1 MVAISNLNAPVP
13 FKWRGIC
20 QNLFFEN
27 KLPRSKYSYFFISK
41 IRGRGATP
49 TILLL
54 LSSLPWAGLLRK
66 KGHVAEH
73 KVFIWN
79 LDETK
84 SNRRT
89 KLGASEF
96 QALDATKSNQF
107 ESTYLLW
114 ICKNAEKVQGV
125 TFSESGGSVV
135 NRDGRHT
142 TLIQLNGF
150 CPQIILKIA
159 TYFFKQITI
168 LTW

>member
-1 MVAISNLNAPVP
+1 M
-13 FKWRGIC
+13 
-20 QNLFFEN
+20 FFEN
-27 KLPRSKYSYFFISK
+27 KLIRSKYSYFFISK
-41 IRGRGATP
+41 VRGRGATP

-84 SNRRT
+84 SDRGT

-96 QALDATKSNQF
+96 QALDATKSNHL

-114 ICKNAEKVQGV
+114 ICRNAEKVQGV

-142 TLIQLNGF
+142 TLSKW
-150 CPQIILKIA
+150 LK
-159 TYFFKQITI
+159 Y
-168 LTW
+168 LPPNYL